1 MDMDFVNKMTD
12 IHSFVQLQEIFESWI
27 IDATIY
33 EKVLE
38 LQLGYS
44 LINYPSIYLTA
55 DGAEREIAAAKVCHD
70 ILIEYAQDEIKE
82 NLNSDD
88 KKKQLVAKTQLLPP
102 EKYILT
108 LINEYFQLHYFLE
121 GLYAH
126 FTDEQ
131 FANENGDDYAKVWLY
146 IFSKGYHLKPT
157 EQEINRN
164 FKHLTESLRIILK
177 MSISPQ
183 YRAQIAPERIKS
195 QLSTY
200 YNKIEGNGCL
210 ASMLVLLVSS
220 IIISYCI

>member
-1 MDMDFVNKMTD
+1 MDMDFVNKLSD
-12 IHSFVQLQEIFESWI
+12 IHSFVLLQEIFESWVS
-27 IDATIY
+27 DGTIY
-33 EKVLE
+33 ERVSE
-38 LQLGYS
+38 LQLGYT

-55 DGAEREIAAAKVCHD
+55 DGAEREIAAAKVCHN
-70 ILIEYAQDEIKE
+70 ILVEYAIDKIKKD
-82 NLNSDD
+82 LNSDD
-88 KKKQLVAKTQLLPP
+88 EKKQLVAKTLLLPP

-108 LINEYFQLHYFLE
+108 LINDFFQLHYLLE

-164 FKHLTESLRIILK
+164 FNHLAESLKIILK
-177 MSISPQ
+177 MHLSLQ
-183 YRAQIAPERIKS
+183 YREQIAPEKIKS

-200 YNKIEGNGCL
+200 YGKIEGDGCL
-210 ASMLVLLVSS
+210 TSMLVLLVSS
-220 IIISYCI
+220 IMIAYCI